1 MSSDLDQLI
10 APIAADKPTGV
21 SLRYDSTYQHIAEAR
36 REDDATLPQGNWERP
51 LKRADWIQVD
61 QLCTEALTNQ
71 SKDLQIAAWLAEAW
85 LYLNGLD
92 GLTRGLG
99 LIESLCRNYWDA
111 IHPQIEDGD
120 IDYRVAPFVWINDN
134 LALALRRAVPI
145 VEDVS
150 QISEAKLSLADWGK
164 AVHLENVARKD
175 ANAAKLAEQ
184 AKAPTRAIFKTSAS
198 LTSPAFFSGL
208 YERIARCDAAVGTL
222 EQLMLEKLRD
232 DSPGLAHLRDSL
244 EEMRNAVRELGGE
257 RAIAPAPEKT
267 RAPMSG
273 DGAGTSDSAAQAAA
287 EGNEMAQSESKSGES
302 AGPSGASRITSREEA
317 FRRLDEAADYLMR
330 TEPHSPCPYLVK
342 RAVAWGN
349 MPLAQLLQELVRGEG
364 DLQELY
370 GLLGMHQEQP
380 GEPK

>member
-1 MSSDLDQLI
+1 MSIDLQQLI
-10 APIAADKPTGV
+10 APIAADNPTGD
-21 SLRYDSTYQHIAEAR
+21 SLRYNNAYQHIAEAR
-36 REDDATLPQGNWERP
+36 REDDAALPQGNWERP

-61 QLCTEALTNQ
+61 QLCTEALTNK
-71 SKDLQIAAWLAEAW
+71 SKDIQIAAWLAEAW
-85 LYLNGLD
+85 LHLHGLD

-99 LIESLCRNYWDA
+99 LIESLCRDYWDA
-111 IHPQIEDGD
+111 IHPQIEEGD
-120 IDYRVAPFVWINDN
+120 IEYRVAPFVWINDN

-150 QISEAKLSLADWGK
+150 QISEARLSLTDWAK
-164 AVHLENVARKD
+164 AVHMENVARKD

-208 YERIARCDAAVGTL
+208 YERIGRCDAAVSGL
-222 EQLMLEKLRD
+222 EQVMLEKLQD
-232 DSPGLAHLRDSL
+232 DSPGLAHLRDAL
-244 EEMRNAVRELGGE
+244 EEMRNAVHELGGE
-257 RAIAPAPEKT
+257 RAAPPAPEK
-267 RAPMSG
+267 AQAHAAG
-273 DGAGTSDSAAQAAA
+273 GEAGTSKSVAQAAA
-287 EGNEMAQSESKSGES
+287 RGNEMAESESKSGEA
-302 AGPSGASRITSREEA
+302 AGPSGAGRITSREEA

-349 MPLAQLLQELVRGEG
+349 MPLAELLQELVRGEG

-370 GLLGMHQEQP
+370 GLLGMHQGQP
-380 GEPK
+380 GEPR